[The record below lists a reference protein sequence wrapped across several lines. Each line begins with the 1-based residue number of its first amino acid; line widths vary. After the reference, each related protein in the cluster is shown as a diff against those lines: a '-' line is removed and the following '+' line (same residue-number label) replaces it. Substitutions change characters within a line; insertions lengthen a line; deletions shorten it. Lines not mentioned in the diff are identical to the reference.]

1 MKVKAIIF
9 LCVGFIGACAG
20 DPGVP
25 AGPALAAGP
34 LHGRL
39 EQGVYHD
46 SNDWYAVTLPYHPG
60 EESYLT
66 LNVNEEYP
74 PYISYSAFTP
84 TDTAGEYYRV
94 YVEDFSAGNH
104 PIPDM
109 DHVADAAMRFF
120 GRQLV
125 QQRLEPLRFVV
136 ERPWQAGS
144 TTGLLRL
151 YTEKVPM
158 QAIQNRF
165 SSAVLGEDYTAI
177 ILIYVTTRQGKVAVL
192 WTEWADGCA
201 PCRPPSAGPPAKTGD
216 PIDRALAKDARAGE
230 FIASFMFSGG

>member
-1 MKVKAIIF
+1 
-9 LCVGFIGACAG
+9 
-20 DPGVP
+20 
-25 AGPALAAGP
+25 
-34 LHGRL
+34 LHGRI

-60 EESYLT
+60 EESYPT

-94 YVEDFSAGNH
+94 YMEDFSAGNH

-125 QQRLEPLRFVV
+125 QQRLEPLRFVA
-136 ERPWQAGS
+136 EKPWQAGATS
-144 TTGLLRL
+144 GLLRL

-158 QAIQNRF
+158 QSIQNRF
-165 SSAVLGEDYTAI
+165 SSAVLGEDYTAV
-177 ILIYVTTRQGKVAVL
+177 ILVYVTTRQGKVAVV
-192 WTEWADGCA
+192 WAEWPDGCK
-201 PCRPPSAGPPAKTGD
+201 PCRPPLAGPPAKTDD
-216 PIDRALAKDARAGE
+216 PIDRALAEDARAGE
-230 FIASFMFSGG
+230 FIASFRYSGA